1 MVYTKY
7 GLTFRKI
14 REQKQYTLADFV
26 QSGISKPA
34 LSKFERGESMMS
46 FEKVYLALQ
55 TMHIS
60 LSEYENILHNFTNDE
75 QMELFTQIETAMF
88 QNNSTVLLNL
98 QQKANNFDL
107 TLFSLSIKAIYSRL
121 SFDES
126 ETLTSFFYEIE
137 IWGII
142 ELYLFYFSVHTLK
155 PKDISYI
162 LKNIFNKNQ
171 DFFNS
176 KDHSDIFT
184 KGCCKAI
191 YHLSQQ
197 GYKDDAETFLEQI
210 ERHHLIQS
218 MSLRVLKNMTHG
230 HWMYCFIK
238 ENRGKQKIVEGLDI
252 FKKVGTIEEH
262 HYYHNRFYKF
272 L

>member
-1 MVYTKY
+1 MVYSKY

-14 REQKQYTLADFV
+14 REQKRYTLSDFV

-75 QMELFTQIETAMF
+75 YLVLFTQIEIAMF
-88 QNNSTVLLNL
+88 QNNGTILLNL
-98 QQKANNFDL
+98 QHKATNFDL
-107 TLFSLSIKAIYSRL
+107 IFLPLCIKALYSSL

-126 ETLTSFFYEIE
+126 EILTNFFYEIE
-137 IWGII
+137 VWGTI
-142 ELYLFYFSVHTLK
+142 ELYLFYFSVHTLN

-162 LKNIFNKNQ
+162 LKHIFNENQ
-171 DFFNS
+171 VFFNS
-176 KDHSDIFT
+176 KEHTDIFT

-191 YHLSQQ
+191 YHLSQH
-197 GYKDDAETFLEQI
+197 GYKDDAETFLEQL

-230 HWMYCFIK
+230 HWMSCFTK
-238 ENRGKQKIVEGLDI
+238 ENIGKQKILEGLDI
-252 FKKVGTIEEH
+252 FKKVGTMEE
-262 HYYHNRFYKF
+262 YYYYCNRFYN
-272 L
+272 